1 MEKKCV
7 HMKSDFLAKNIS
19 ENTELPIRM
28 RLS

>member
-1 MEKKCV
+1 
-7 HMKSDFLAKNIS
+7 MKSDFLAKNIS